1 MLRPTLM
8 TLLLCG
14 FACAGPQERRQDD
27 PPAGEAK
34 PAKQDEKQEA
44 SKKSPRELV
53 TEMLAKEGIRVDTDK
68 RRILAEG
75 KITVTRDFLEFVA
88 IGPNGKKHEA
98 LVTLRCR
105 GSSLNAALL
114 ALGLEPGKNAD
125 FIEIEPRPTREEY
138 EAGAPLYR
146 VVPPTGPELALTVSW
161 HDEHEKLVEKP
172 VEALIIDVATEK
184 PIENARWIYFESLVA
199 PIEKGKPPVFV
210 ADYEGNFIATYYA
223 KPDSHFITLDH
234 ERARDDQNW
243 FANTE
248 ALPPAGTPC
257 TLVITVK
264 KATTKPEKTE
274 KASVRKEDPAR
285 KDADGRERK

>member
-14 FACAGPQERRQDD
+14 FACAGPQERPKNEPTGD
-27 PPAGEAK
+27 AK
-34 PAKQDEKQEA
+34 PAKQDDAKQDDA
-44 SKKSPRELV
+44 AKKTPRELV

-88 IGPNGKKHEA
+88 IGSNGKKHEA

-146 VVPPTGPELALTVSW
+146 VVPPTGPELALTISW
-161 HDEHEKLVEKP
+161 HDEQEKLVEKP

-184 PIENARWIYFESLVA
+184 PIENARWIYFEALVA

-264 KATTKPEKTE
+264 KATAKTDKTDKTEKPEKSE
-274 KASVRKEDPAR
+274 KDSAR
-285 KDADGRERK
+285 KD